1 MLVNGLAG
9 WLADGPSSPFDS
21 GIDSGAMVSVAGS
34 IEVANEVVASG
45 AVVEVVEEA
54 SATVEVVEAGWSC
67 SRLVAGASDSIV
79 GSTAVVE
86 VVEGALATV
95 EVVEAAWSCSRLVA
109 GESDSIVRAGVAEL
123 EPPPHAEAIANRA
136 RPAIS
141 LLMI

>member
-45 AVVEVVEEA
+45 AVVEVVEGT

-79 GSTAVVE
+79 
-86 VVEGALATV
+86 
-95 EVVEAAWSCSRLVA
+95 
-109 GESDSIVRAGVAEL
+109 RAGVAEL

-136 RPAIS
+136 SPAAS
-141 LLMI
+141 LLMS